1 VNIAPLIG
9 ALGWSMRN
17 TRDVDD
23 DISREAAKLLRRV
36 IEAVAK
42 GELEART
49 PDARALLRRLE
60 GALIALEASS
70 PKGESEHVMIW
81 LYVNRG
87 FSVLS
92 FEGGVR
98 QEQSTLTA
106 GPSFIGRHE
115 EGVSGRIDLGARLG
129 PALTACIGVTTRG
142 VWASHLSTGCQDWL
156 AQHWRRDVSD
166 VRLTRF
172 RTAAKFEYRPLT
184 T

>member
-1 VNIAPLIG
+1 
-9 ALGWSMRN
+9 MRN

-115 EGVSGRIDLGARLG
+115 EGVSGRIDLGARLW
-129 PALTACIGVTTRG
+129 T
-142 VWASHLSTGCQDWL
+142 WADGLHRRHNKGRPGITPEHRVPGLARSTL
-156 AQHWRRDVSD
+156 A
-166 VRLTRF
+166 
-172 RTAAKFEYRPLT
+172 P
-184 T
+184 